1 MQSNQ
6 LRDEQIKNA
15 IYADAYSYDPP
26 ADLKQ
31 RIDAQIARQ
40 KKEVIYM
47 KKMSV
52 KKVAIVA
59 AALCA
64 LTGTV

>member
-1 MQSNQ
+1 MQNNQ
-6 LRDEQIKNA
+6 LKDEQIKNA
-15 IYADAYSYDPP
+15 LYADAYSYDPP

-47 KKMSV
+47 KKMSSS
-52 KKVAIVA
+52 A
-59 AALCA
+59 
-64 LTGTV
+64 TGSTGS